1 MRKILWRAIRVFIY
15 VILVGGLI
23 NITHTNEIEATTVKF
38 NLQHTSSMKWQNGDV
53 LSTVPSAS
61 SEKSIPGKSKLVIYL
76 TINNN
81 SGDIK
86 SNISFLRKEGFQY
99 YSYYSGV
106 LKINGINAT
115 ETQYNKFINKS
126 GVETTLGSATQN
138 YELSVES
145 TGSSTQKVMGD
156 LKIQSSSVTS
166 GRNTYTY
173 EQVFYGNFDYP
184 KTYTVN
190 FYDETGSLIT
200 QTTVYQNENVELP
213 VFTKDGYTFL
223 GFNSLPTGKGDFFD
237 GTNITKN
244 WDVYATYEQIQHQVN
259 FYVDGE
265 LYKSIYVLH
274 GDDIN
279 DIKNPSLDNK
289 VFKEWDGDLKNITE
303 DREIHAIFDDE
314 KEDKDILI
322 KEIEVKKGQNSLET
336 KGKTIKENASTN
348 AFEVFLQQASPV
360 DIVNYGLII
369 VLIIGVIIIFIL
381 KRRKKKTS
389 TKPKVL

>member
-1 MRKILWRAIRVFIY
+1 MRKILWRAIQAFIC

-23 NITHTNEIEATTVKF
+23 NITHTNEIQATTIKF

-53 LSTVPSAS
+53 LSAVPSVS
-61 SEKSIPGKSKLVIYL
+61 SGKSIPGKSKLVIYL
-76 TINNN
+76 TINNS

-99 YSYYSGV
+99 YSYYPGV
-106 LKINGINAT
+106 LKINGVNAT
-115 ETQYNKFINKS
+115 EAQYDKFINES
-126 GVETTLGSATQN
+126 GVETTLGSVTQN

-156 LKIQSSSVTS
+156 LKIHSSSVTS

-184 KTYTVN
+184 KTYIVN
-190 FYDETGSLIT
+190 FYDEAGSLIT
-200 QTTVYQNENVELP
+200 QTTVNQNEDVELP

-237 GTNITKN
+237 GTNITRN

-303 DREIHAIFDDE
+303 DREIHAVFDDE

-322 KEIEVKKGQNSLET
+322 REIEVKKGQNSLET
-336 KGKTIKENASTN
+336 KEKAVKENASTN

-381 KRRKKKTS
+381 KRKKKKTS
-389 TKPKVL
+389 IKT

>member
-1 MRKILWRAIRVFIY
+1 MRKILWRAIRAFIC

-23 NITHTNEIEATTVKF
+23 NITHTNEIQATSVKF

-53 LSTVPSAS
+53 LSTVPGAG
-61 SEKSIPGKSKLVIYL
+61 SEKSVPGKSKLVIYL
-76 TINNN
+76 SINNN

-106 LKINGINAT
+106 LKINGVNAT
-115 ETQYNKFINKS
+115 ETQYNKFINES
-126 GVETTLGSATQN
+126 GVETTLGSATQT

-145 TGSSTQKVMGD
+145 TGSTTQKVMGD

-200 QTTVYQNENVELP
+200 QTAVNQNENVELP

-244 WDVYATYEQIQHQVN
+244 WDVYATYEQLQHQVN
-259 FYVDGE
+259 FYVNGE
-265 LYKSIYVLH
+265 LYKSISVLH
-274 GDDIN
+274 GDDVNAIE
-279 DIKNPSLDNK
+279 DPSLDNK

-303 DREIHAIFDDE
+303 DREIHAVFDDK
-314 KEDKDILI
+314 KEDKDIHI
-322 KEIEVKKGQNSLET
+322 REIEVKKGQNSLET
-336 KGKTIKENASTN
+336 KEKAVKENASTN

-360 DIVNYGLII
+360 DIVNYGLVI
-369 VLIIGVIIIFIL
+369 VLFIGIILLFIV
-381 KRRKKKTS
+381 KRRKKKSS
-389 TKPKVL
+389 TKT